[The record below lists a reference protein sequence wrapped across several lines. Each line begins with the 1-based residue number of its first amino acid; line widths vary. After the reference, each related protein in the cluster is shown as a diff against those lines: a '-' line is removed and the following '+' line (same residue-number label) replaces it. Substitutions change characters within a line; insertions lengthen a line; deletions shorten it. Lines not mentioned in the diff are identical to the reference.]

1 MADTYINPITL
12 KLFLPVAV
20 SLAALVW
27 LAIQGTRTAL
37 WATLVMSVLTLAVWV
52 WTIWQSGNALS
63 PGVTSISKVAG
74 DFLDIFSTALLIFG
88 FFTFLLPVWCIFVAM
103 TLSVFWFKRR
113 RARDQVISIESV

>member
-1 MADTYINPITL
+1 MADTYIDPIALTL
-12 KLFLPVAV
+12 FAPVAV

-27 LAIQGTRTAL
+27 LTIQGTRTAL
-37 WATLVMSVLTLAVWV
+37 WATLAMSVLTMAVWV

-74 DFLDIFSTALLIFG
+74 DFFDIFSTALLIFA

-103 TLSVFWFKRR
+103 TL
-113 RARDQVISIESV
+113 RACFGSSGDALATKL